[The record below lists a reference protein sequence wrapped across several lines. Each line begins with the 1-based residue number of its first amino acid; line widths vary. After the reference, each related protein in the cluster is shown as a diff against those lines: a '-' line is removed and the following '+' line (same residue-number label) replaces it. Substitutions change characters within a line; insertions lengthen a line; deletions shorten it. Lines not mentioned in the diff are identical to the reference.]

1 MGKERSVSRG
11 LLRQRVL
18 SVLSPLAALGAWEA
32 MAAAGLLDTR
42 FVPPPTAVMRTLWA
56 LLLSGELTR
65 HLFTSLSRI
74 FFGFLSGAIPGIA
87 LGLWMGLSPI
97 ARAVIDPFVAATF
110 PIPKIAILPLLMI
123 FFGLG
128 ETPKIL
134 IIAIATVYL
143 VLINTMTG
151 VMNLPRIYLDVARN
165 FDAPRWKLFT
175 RVVLPGALPFTFS
188 GLRLGLSTSLIVI
201 VAAEFV
207 AANEGIGFL
216 IWQSWQTLAVERM
229 FVGLMVLAMLGVVIT
244 VALQEAERILIPW
257 RENR

>member
-42 FVPPPTAVMRTLWA
+42 FVPPPTAVMRALWA

-65 HLFTSLSRI
+65 HLLASLSRI
-74 FFGFLSGAIPGIA
+74 LFGFLSGAIPGIG
-87 LGLWMGLSPI
+87 LGLWMGLSPT

-128 ETPKIL
+128 ETSKIL

-165 FDAPRWKLFT
+165 FSAPRWKLFT